1 MPLQRAPG
9 AIQFLQ
15 QGNWCFLG
23 NEKQKR
29 KRPYKTTIKNTKTS
43 LGRSCKADSFSGNE
57 HKHQF
62 RMQGAAE
69 KSMQGLNTS
78 LDTFPVLNGSHKLVF
93 QLLRV
98 LCFIKDLALSGSS
111 ILVTPQKIMY
121 FSSPQKLYRKQ
132 IKKCKINQGELVS
145 NINASCHKGTKL

>member
-1 MPLQRAPG
+1 MPLQKAPS

-15 QGNWCFLG
+15 WGNWFFLG

-29 KRPYKTTIKNTKTS
+29 KRPYKTLIKNIKYT

-57 HKHQF
+57 YKHQF
-62 RMQGAAE
+62 RTQAATE

-78 LDTFPVLNGSHKLVF
+78 LDTFPFLNGSHKLVF
-93 QLLRV
+93 QLLGV

-121 FSSPQKLYRKQ
+121 LLIPRRIIQKA
-132 IKKCKINQGELVS
+132 N
-145 NINASCHKGTKL
+145 